1 VVALFALHGSVY
13 LVMKTQD
20 KLADR
25 LDYLSKIAGMVFTIC
40 YVLLS
45 IATLLYVPHILD
57 EFKEMPVL
65 FLIPFVTFLLLLNER
80 RLIVKKK
87 YGLAFLTSA
96 TLTSL
101 LLITIAIG
109 LYPNILNSSIDSA
122 YSLTVENSAASQKS
136 LGIILTFV
144 LIGAPLVL
152 VYTLFLFRT
161 FRGKVVL
168 DEMSY

>member
-1 VVALFALHGSVY
+1 
-13 LVMKTQD
+13 
-20 KLADR
+20 
-25 LDYLSKIAGMVFTIC
+25 
-40 YVLLS
+40 
-45 IATLLYVPHILD
+45 
-57 EFKEMPVL
+57 MPVL
-65 FLIPFVTFLLLLNER
+65 FLIPVVTLLLLLNER

-101 LLITIAIG
+101 LLVTIAIG
-109 LYPNILNSSIDSA
+109 LYPNILISSIDSA
-122 YSLTVENSAASQKS
+122 YSLTITNSAASQKS

-152 VYTLFLFRT
+152 LYTIFLFKT
-161 FRGKVVL
+161 FKGKVVL

>member
-1 VVALFALHGSVY
+1 
-13 LVMKTQD
+13 M
-20 KLADR
+20 
-25 LDYLSKIAGMVFTIC
+25 LS
-40 YVLLS
+40 L
-45 IATLLYVPHILD
+45 ATLLYVPHVLD

-65 FLIPFVTFLLLLNER
+65 FLIPVITLLLLLNER

-87 YGLAFLTSA
+87 YWLAFVTSA

-101 LLITIAIG
+101 LLVTIAIG
-109 LYPNILNSSIDSA
+109 LYPNILISSVDSA
-122 YSLTVENSAASQKS
+122 YSLTIANSTASQKS

-152 VYTLFLFRT
+152 IYTLFLFKT

-168 DEMSY
+168 DETSY